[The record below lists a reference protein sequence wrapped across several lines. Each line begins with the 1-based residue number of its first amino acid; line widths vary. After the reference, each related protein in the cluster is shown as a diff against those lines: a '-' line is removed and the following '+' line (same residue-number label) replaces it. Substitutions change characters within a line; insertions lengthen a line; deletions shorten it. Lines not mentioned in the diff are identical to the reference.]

1 MSPDLELPSCL
12 IVDDLEENLLA
23 LQALLK
29 DEKMKI
35 FTASSGNEALE
46 LLLQHEFAL
55 ALLDVQMPGM
65 NGIEL
70 AEIMRSTS
78 KTRQIPIVFVT
89 AGGASAQKVFQGYE
103 AGAVDFLH
111 KPLVPQVVLGKIRIF
126 LELYNH
132 KKLLEKKIKK
142 LRDTEN
148 HLKNSLMM
156 RDEFVSIC
164 SHELKTPLT
173 TLKMNLQMQE
183 RNRKKMDSGDNL
195 SVEKLDKFF
204 RQSRNEVDR
213 MIHLVNDMLD
223 MARVNSGRF
232 TLIKEEVEISSL
244 VFEVVERLEPLMREN
259 SCPTH
264 FIIKDEIRCMID
276 KFRIEQVITNL
287 LSNAA
292 KYAPGSEVE
301 VRVAHKEAEVEICIK
316 DSGPGICKENQEK
329 IFNRFERAVSQSSTV
344 SGLGLGLYISKE
356 IIDLHQG
363 KIILESELGK
373 GTAFKVYLPIYV

>member
-1 MSPDLELPSCL
+1 MNSDLDLPNCL
-12 IVDDLEENLLA
+12 IVDDLEENLVA

-35 FTASSGNEALE
+35 FTATSGNEALE

-78 KTRQIPIVFVT
+78 RTRQIPIVFVT

-111 KPLVPQVVLGKIRIF
+111 KPLVPQVVLGKTRIF

-173 TLKMNLQMQE
+173 TLKMNLQIQE
-183 RNRKKMDSGDNL
+183 RNRKKMASGDTIC
-195 SVEKLDKFF
+195 VEKLDRFLN
-204 RQSRNEVDR
+204 QSQNEVNR

-232 TLIKEEVEISSL
+232 TLSKEEVEISSL
-244 VFEVVERLEPLMREN
+244 VQEVVERLSPLMHAH
-259 SCPTH
+259 SCPIE
-264 FIIKDEIRCMID
+264 FNVRDEVRCMID

-292 KYAPGSEVE
+292 KYAPGSQVS
-301 VRVAHKEAEVEICIK
+301 VKVTHKQSEVEICVQ
-316 DSGPGICKENQEK
+316 DSGPGICEEHQQK
-329 IFNRFERAVSQSSTV
+329 IFNRFERAVSQNSTV
-344 SGLGLGLYISKE
+344 SGLGLGLYITKE

-363 KIILESELGK
+363 RITLESELGK
-373 GTAFKVYLPIYV
+373 GTVFKVYLPIYF